1 MKQPRYNH
9 LPNYAWATAGKYLG
23 FMIGPGAKD
32 NSWITPT
39 AKYTQRL
46 SEWPWAEM
54 GLYLSMRVYN
64 TFILPTLLFIAQ
76 LLHPPQTTLLQED
89 KAQKHIAAG
98 PRSWCRMEDLQHL
111 RPRSHD
117 GSPIT
122 GTRSQI
128 GHAPDCHLGKRTR
141 RWHPVGKHATRAPDP
156 TQQHNTPHE
165 KCQAGRLAQ
174 KPHGHHSSQAH
185 TRNAEAA
192 WHRQNKHQTGPH

>member
-46 SEWPWAEM
+46 SEWPWAEI

-89 KAQKHIAAG
+89 KAQNIS
-98 PRSWCRMEDLQHL
+98 RQD
-111 RPRSHD
+111 
-117 GSPIT
+117 
-122 GTRSQI
+122 
-128 GHAPDCHLGKRTR
+128 
-141 RWHPVGKHATRAPDP
+141 PDP
-156 TQQHNTPHE
+156 GAGWRTFNTS
-165 KCQAGRLAQ
+165 K
-174 KPHGHHSSQAH
+174 
-185 TRNAEAA
+185 T
-192 WHRQNKHQTGPH
+192 